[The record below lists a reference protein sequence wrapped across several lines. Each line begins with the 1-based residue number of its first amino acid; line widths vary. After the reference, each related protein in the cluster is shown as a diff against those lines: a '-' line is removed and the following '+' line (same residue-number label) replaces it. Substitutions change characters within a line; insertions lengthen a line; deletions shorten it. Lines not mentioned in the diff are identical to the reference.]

1 MNEKAKFILDC
12 AEKLFT
18 RYGIRSVTMD
28 DVAKQAGVS
37 KKTLYQFFNDKNHL
51 VECIIKQFIEHHT
64 ENLKEIRTVSENAID
79 EYYRVIAIAME
90 EFLEVQPVFM
100 HDLSKFFPGVWN
112 QILEFQH
119 IFIKQYMYENLDR
132 GMKEGLFRNDI
143 NLDILSSYYA
153 SSVTTLFSH
162 QLFPPSKMNFNELFT
177 ELFKYHSNAVMSD
190 KGREVYCTFLK
201 KIESK
206 F

>member
-1 MNEKAKFILDC
+1 MNEKAILILEC

-18 RYGIRSVTMD
+18 RFGIRSVTMD
-28 DVAKQAGVS
+28 DVAKEAGIS

-51 VECIIKQFIEHHT
+51 VECIIKLFIEQHT
-64 ENLKEIRTVSENAID
+64 ENLKDIRNISENAID
-79 EYYRVIAIAME
+79 EYYRVIAVAME

-112 QILEFQH
+112 QIIEFQQV
-119 IFIKQYMYENLDR
+119 FIKQYMYENLDR
-132 GMKEGLFRNDI
+132 GMKEGLFRDDI

-162 QLFPPSKMNFNELFT
+162 NVFPPSKMNFHDLFT
-177 ELFKYHSNAVMSD
+177 ELFKYHSNAVMSE
-190 KGREVYCTFLK
+190 KGREVYRTFLK

-206 F
+206 